1 MMNFIAG
8 VAASILATIIV
19 YLVTKIGWPIF
30 SDRALYKGVRVD
42 GFWEILELR
51 NGKQQRVGKIELKQN
66 GRYIS
71 GEGTRSRTRE
81 GKESKRQFSYKG
93 SIHGHQVTLL
103 FEDKKGVGFDMGTY
117 VFIVQNDSNTMIG
130 MATFHGKTENR
141 IVSEGRTLRRVLE

>member
-1 MMNFIAG
+1 MNFIAG
-8 VAASILATIIV
+8 VAASMVATLVV
-19 YLVTKIGWPIF
+19 YLLTKIGWPLF
-30 SDRALYKGVRVD
+30 SDRALYRGVRID

-51 NGKQQRVGKIELKQN
+51 NEKQQRVGKIEFKQT

-71 GEGTRSRTRE
+71 GEGTRLKTRE
-81 GKESKRQFSYKG
+81 GQKSNRQFSYKG

-103 FEDKKGVGFDMGTY
+103 FEDKKGIGFDMGTY
-117 VFIVQNDSNTMIG
+117 VFIVQNDGNTMIG